1 MQKFS
6 VEARTLEIR
15 RDYYLKK
22 LISKKHNGLI
32 KVITGM
38 RRCGKSYLLFT
49 IFRNYLLETGVSAD
63 HIIDMPLIPTK
74 TKSIGTR
81 MFSIPT

>member
-6 VEARTLEIR
+6 VEARALEIR

-38 RRCGKSYLLFT
+38 RRCGKS
-49 IFRNYLLETGVSAD
+49 
-63 HIIDMPLIPTK
+63 
-74 TKSIGTR
+74 
-81 MFSIPT
+81 